1 VDYTLRTILELREFS
16 EKEIRSCYVVKID
29 EEDDDD
35 IIDLLCEENN
45 TLANQIELLNT
56 NSIYSNMAVKKHD

>member
-1 VDYTLRTILELREFS
+1 
-16 EKEIRSCYVVKID
+16 VVKID